1 MTPDQILGG
10 YHATLLPRIADMRAS
25 ADRCRIAGDTDRAE
39 MIEDDAANLL
49 RVANALRDVLQERGA
64 YVHPDE
70 GQLVL
75 FQFGK
80 EAA

>member
-1 MTPDQILGG
+1 MTDNILGAH
-10 YHATLLPRIADMRAS
+10 HATLLARVADMRETARRRRM
-25 ADRCRIAGDTDRAE
+25 DGDTDRAE

-49 RVANALRDVLQERGA
+49 RVANALRDVLQDRGA
-64 YVHPDE
+64 YVHDDPE
-70 GQLVL
+70 QLVL